1 MFDAEQTTSLLDVQQ
16 QLAVIKQLLEKLTED
31 KVQQLVMIKTS
42 KQYSARLERALR
54 QKSGRHDKFL
64 R

>member
-1 MFDAEQTTSLLDVQQ
+1 MFDAEQTTSLSDVQQ
-16 QLAVIKQLLEKLTED
+16 QLAVIKQLLEKLTDD

-42 KQYSARLERALR
+42 KQYLARLERALR
-54 QKSGRHDKFL
+54 QKSGQHDKFL